1 MSNVESEAKYLSDKK
16 ILVNK
21 AQCKKCKDIIES
33 KDTNDFKRC
42 SCGSIAVDGGLEYI
56 KRIGNLD
63 DIVELSQFYNNNDLS
78 SAWNNLN
85 NSKIN
90 MPIINYQPVMGE
102 IIQKSLQ
109 PIIESRIELNKLITN
124 NISSQLQTFKEYVYP
139 SYLEFNHRLIENIKP
154 ILTAQT
160 ELISSVVKKVNPM
173 QEIVKKLS
181 EALKPITTQVFD
193 NLPKMSLYF
202 QELSETLEKIRKN
215 PDSIYNWI
223 KLSRSLSNYFW
234 LPPYLM
240 ESEQLM
246 ELLETV
252 ESEEQMDDKL
262 EKYFTDKI
270 IESLFDEIID
280 KSLYKHKQIL
290 EQIKIAFYNESYALA
305 NTGLFSIIDS
315 LCSFFVINK
324 TKNTYRIDLFKPII
338 EIERNEEDNYYNV
351 LILSMI
357 NSNVNFLYSKN
368 KQTHKVAR
376 RHPSQHGDFFS
387 NNKID
392 TIMLLHTTYYLLICT
407 KTYTKYK
414 RKLML
419 ETKKIGG
426 KVVKKYK
433 LLENKKVK
441 KRNKMTTKFVSTV

>member
-1 MSNVESEAKYLSDKK
+1 MENK
-16 ILVNK
+16 IIINK

-42 SCGSIAVDGGLEYI
+42 SCGSIAIYGGLEYI

-63 DIVELSQFYNNNDLS
+63 DIIELSQFYNNNNDLS

-85 NSKIN
+85 SSKIN
-90 MPIINYQPVMGE
+90 MPIINYQPVMGD

-109 PIIESRIELNKLITN
+109 PIMESRIELNKLITN
-124 NISSQLQTFKEYVYP
+124 NISFQLQKFREYLYP
-139 SYLEFNHRLIENIKP
+139 SYLDFNHRLIENIKP
-154 ILTAQT
+154 ILTAQS
-160 ELISSVVKKVNPM
+160 EMISSVVKQVNPM

-181 EALKPITTQVFD
+181 EALKPITTQVLD

-215 PDSIYNWI
+215 PDSVYNWI
-223 KLSRSLSNYFW
+223 KFSRALSNYFW

-252 ESEEQMDDKL
+252 ENEEQMDEKL
-262 EKYFTDKI
+262 EKYFTDEI
-270 IESLFDEIID
+270 IESIFDEIID
-280 KSLYKHKQIL
+280 KSLDKHKEIL
-290 EQIKIAFYNESYALA
+290 EQIKIAFDNKSYALA
-305 NTGLFSIIDS
+305 NTGLFSVIDS
-315 LCSFFVINK
+315 LCSFFVVNK
-324 TKNTYRIDLFKPII
+324 TRNTYRIDLFKPII
-338 EIERNEEDNYYNV
+338 EIEQNDDDNYYNV

-357 NSNVNFLYSKN
+357 NSNINFLYSKN
-368 KQTHKVAR
+368 KQTHKIAR

-392 TIMLLHTTYYLLICT
+392 TVMLLHTTYYLLICT
-407 KTYTKYK
+407 TTYKKYK
-414 RKLML
+414 RKLVL
-419 ETKKIGG
+419 ETKKVGG
-426 KVVKKYK
+426 KFVKKYK
-433 LLENKKVK
+433 LLENKKSK
-441 KRNKMTTKFVSTV
+441 QKNK